1 METKK
6 KVTFITSPLG
16 AEVKTGDMAK
26 VFYEPLVSNEKLVPQ
41 AFVPKSYLTRL
52 GTSPPKSDDDR
63 NAASS
68 LYASPLLSIRKSTTT
83 FNDLKKTNKAVF
95 ASSEIVNHRSSG
107 NNNNSKKVLEANT
120 KTSYV
125 TRIRRNSEDLTKS
138 WGNQF
143 MKFTDF
149 EKYVALENLY
159 KMIDEK
165 QRDRI
170 ISIFSDDINTS
181 GMEQDDDKSAVVI
194 HEGASVNDSSSFDDS
209 RRMWSVDGDNFF
221 KKYNSEDDGNDDYL
235 GMLDGTLE
243 EVKKSIREGDV
254 NSNNVTT
261 QEEFKRNMR
270 KESSNFKDRSIH
282 KKTGALNSNTY
293 NNNANEAQIEK
304 QEIEKLDNIERN
316 IYNEKN
322 MSDTEKFYKD
332 PISFLLKSVSKS
344 SGTIP
349 CYAIWD
355 ADENK
360 LDLYLDSVEGTHL
373 MSGQIVSSEEDNLI
387 RFDICLPEDFG
398 GHRICLLD
406 QVNEVPLAQFNVFTE
421 GHYSD
426 TLYQRPFVS
435 AGAGGGVYKAIQ
447 SKMIGSDNLR
457 RQLAAI
463 QIKCEEDAPRKVLVL
478 LPSRNKMKD
487 QARSFILNN
496 EDEDMLSLAANG
508 TRKDMVYLLS
518 KEPEYDKELNG
529 YVLDLDSR
537 ISLPSSKNIALERH
551 GKNKTI
557 FSFGKCDTYK
567 YAFSLASPL
576 SFLHGFSIALASIA
590 TSIQL
595 DEIHGT
601 DSDYDDT
608 KSYGSDID
616 EEELIHDEDYYY

>member
-1 METKK
+1 M
-6 KVTFITSPLG
+6 FG
-16 AEVKTGDMAK
+16 
-26 VFYEPLVSNEKLVPQ
+26 
-41 AFVPKSYLTRL
+41 
-52 GTSPPKSDDDR
+52 
-63 NAASS
+63 
-68 LYASPLLSIRKSTTT
+68 
-83 FNDLKKTNKAVF
+83 
-95 ASSEIVNHRSSG
+95 
-107 NNNNSKKVLEANT
+107 
-120 KTSYV
+120 
-125 TRIRRNSEDLTKS
+125 
-138 WGNQF
+138 
-143 MKFTDF
+143 
-149 EKYVALENLY
+149 
-159 KMIDEK
+159 
-165 QRDRI
+165 
-170 ISIFSDDINTS
+170 
-181 GMEQDDDKSAVVI
+181 
-194 HEGASVNDSSSFDDS
+194 
-209 RRMWSVDGDNFF
+209 
-221 KKYNSEDDGNDDYL
+221 
-235 GMLDGTLE
+235 
-243 EVKKSIREGDV
+243 
-254 NSNNVTT
+254 
-261 QEEFKRNMR
+261 
-270 KESSNFKDRSIH
+270 
-282 KKTGALNSNTY
+282 
-293 NNNANEAQIEK
+293 
-304 QEIEKLDNIERN
+304 
-316 IYNEKN
+316 
-322 MSDTEKFYKD
+322 
-332 PISFLLKSVSKS
+332 
-344 SGTIP
+344 
-349 CYAIWD
+349 
-355 ADENK
+355 NK